1 MTNIANQNIIIAAYI
16 IIYIFS
22 FFLTMLFRRWAIYKS
37 LFDYPTDR
45 SSHSQPVPRGGGLAI
60 VVTFYMALF
69 AFYLTGRIDTT
80 LFFGLL
86 PGIPLAITGFLDD
99 IKKINWIIRLV
110 IQFIC
115 STLALYFIGG
125 LQPLF
130 GTKYIL
136 IWSIIAVVGTV
147 WFINIFNF
155 LDGSDGYAS
164 MEAIVVSI
172 AIFSFTGE
180 SIFLII
186 ALSVGGFLYWNWP
199 RAKVF
204 LGDSGSTT
212 LGYILVITG
221 IFCHNTD
228 VLDFSFW
235 IIITSLFWFDAT
247 ATLIRRMLNRE
258 NLSHPHRKHMYQRL
272 IRAGFSHLSTLLVGL
287 TINIILFLLCIAVR
301 MNFISVIVALMVSLS
316 LHITAFIILEK
327 VFPYTSCESRLS
339 K

>member
-1 MTNIANQNIIIAAYI
+1 MTSISTQNIILAAYI
-16 IIYIFS
+16 IIFIFS
-22 FFLTMLFRRWAIYKS
+22 FFLTLLFRKWAIKKS
-37 LFDYPTDR
+37 LLDHPTER
-45 SSHSQPVPRGGGLAI
+45 SSHSKPIPRGGGLAI
-60 VVTFYMALF
+60 VVTFYAAVL
-69 AFYLTGRIDTT
+69 AFYLIGKIDTT
-80 LFFGLL
+80 LFWGLL
-86 PGIPLAITGFLDD
+86 PGIPLAFLGFMDD

-110 IQFIC
+110 VQFIC
-115 STLALYFIGG
+115 SALALYFIGG

-136 IWSIIAVVGTV
+136 IWSIIAVIGTV

-164 MEAIVVSI
+164 MEAIAISI
-172 AIFSFTGE
+172 AVFLFTGE

-221 IFCHNTD
+221 VFFHNTD
-228 VLDFSFW
+228 VLDFPIW

-247 ATLIRRMLNRE
+247 ATLIRRMFNRE

-272 IRAGFSHLSTLLVGL
+272 IRGGFSHLSTLLIGL

-301 MNFISVIVALMVSLS
+301 MSFISVIVALMVSVS
-316 LHITAFIILEK
+316 LHITAFVILEK
-327 VFPYTSCESRLS
+327 IFPYTPNE
-339 K
+339 